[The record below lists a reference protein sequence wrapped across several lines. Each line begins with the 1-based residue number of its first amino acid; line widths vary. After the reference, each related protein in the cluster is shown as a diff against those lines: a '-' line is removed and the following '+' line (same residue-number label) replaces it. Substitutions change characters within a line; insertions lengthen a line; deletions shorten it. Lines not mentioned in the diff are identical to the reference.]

1 MFFYQASFSV
11 RHLALLLS
19 DKTLSI
25 AQRYNEY
32 GGAFQLWASFDQ
44 ERAAWHWP
52 AAIRQERLI
61 LASTTN
67 ALLTP
72 KQKYTLSMVFD
83 CSKLRYRIR
92 YGEDRLGSVDISQ
105 ATADNVRSQ

>member
-32 GGAFQLWASFDQ
+32 GGAFQLWASFGQ
-44 ERAAWHWP
+44 EHAA
-52 AAIRQERLI
+52 
-61 LASTTN
+61 
-67 ALLTP
+67 
-72 KQKYTLSMVFD
+72 
-83 CSKLRYRIR
+83 
-92 YGEDRLGSVDISQ
+92 
-105 ATADNVRSQ
+105 